1 MLFPVLEI
9 LSFSLFSFSNSI
21 KIRSM
26 AGEERHQ
33 NVLIPHR
40 PHALCHLENSSD
52 GSQARSP
59 SSQELEQPT
68 EILIR

>member
-1 MLFPVLEI
+1 M
-9 LSFSLFSFSNSI
+9 
-21 KIRSM
+21 IRNM

-33 NVLIPHR
+33 NELIPHR
-40 PHALCHLENSSD
+40 PHALCHLENSSY